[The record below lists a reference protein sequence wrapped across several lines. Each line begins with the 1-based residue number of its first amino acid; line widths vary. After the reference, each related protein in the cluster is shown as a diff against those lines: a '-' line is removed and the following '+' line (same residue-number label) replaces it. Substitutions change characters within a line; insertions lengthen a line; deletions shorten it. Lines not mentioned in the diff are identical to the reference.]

1 MRRTHLVLV
10 VLGAIGIFGLTMAQ
24 LGAQSTPR
32 VEGPLLLPSTFTGPK
47 EGVLEGRDELKLPP
61 VPTESAPKL
70 PEIPMV
76 PAKELQLPPTPMV
89 PEVGNPAPF
98 VPMVPSSPL
107 PMQPKNLEPTPSSL
121 TLPSLPVPKPVP
133 SSPNGSHGPS
143 VPTGPSGTEVPMKL
157 VPPTASPKLENP
169 TPIPM
174 AKPLEFPAIKPVEE
188 SKIKDL
194 GPTPTR
200 INPSVTL
207 DVIAPESV
215 PSGKDV
221 SYELVVRN
229 TGTVAVGAVRLE
241 DDLPQGTRFVG
252 AEPTP
257 DVNLTTLRW
266 NIGTLEPGA
275 EKRVKVTV
283 RPAGEGDFKSYPRVV
298 ISGST
303 TNHVKLTRP
312 RLAVVLDSPDSILI
326 GSVLTA
332 KLVIRN
338 DGTGVANKL
347 KVHVSL
353 TPGLNHPSQRDGS
366 PVEAEFPPLAPG
378 ETRSVELRLTAT
390 QPGQQ
395 ICQVTVMADQAGA
408 VTHKANVMVQEPKL
422 ELRVS
427 NPGRAI
433 VRGEPVVTLELSNP
447 GNARALGVQAA
458 VAFPEGIEFV
468 SASESG
474 NYEPGTRTVTWNIGA
489 IDANGKKNVTVKVRP
504 GVAGNLAVRA
514 IAQNDKLQAKAESVL
529 VVDGVPAVSFEVVNV
544 DNPAE
549 VGKEVTYE
557 IRVRNQGTCALTQVR
572 LAALFSE
579 GLNVTDVKSPIP
591 HKISGQSLFFE
602 PAGKL
607 AVNADI
613 VIKVKAKGTVA
624 GDLRCRVSLSCD
636 QLKQPVTK
644 EESTVFYSN

>member
-24 LGAQSTPR
+24 LGAQSTPSI
-32 VEGPLLLPSTFTGPK
+32 EGPALLPSTFTGPK
-47 EGVLEGRDELKLPP
+47 DGPIEGRDELKLPP
-61 VPTESAPKL
+61 IPSEPSSKL

-76 PAKELQLPPTPMV
+76 PAKELKLPEIPSTPGMGGMLPALPSF
-89 PEVGNPAPF
+89 PESPKIPASPAP
-98 VPMVPSSPL
+98 M
-107 PMQPKNLEPTPSSL
+107 
-121 TLPSLPVPKPVP
+121 LPVPKVIPGGTDTPVKP
-133 SSPNGSHGPS
+133 F
-143 VPTGPSGTEVPMKL
+143 VPVT
-157 VPPTASPKLENP
+157 PPVQEKPA
-169 TPIPM
+169 PIPM
-174 AKPLEFPAIKPVEE
+174 AKPIEFPAIKPVED

-194 GPTPTR
+194 GSAPTR
-200 INPSVTL
+200 IAPSVTL
-207 DVIAPESV
+207 DVVAPESV
-215 PSGKDV
+215 ASGKDIT
-221 SYELVVRN
+221 YELVLKN

-266 NIGTLEPGA
+266 NIGTLEPST

-298 ISGST
+298 LSGT
-303 TNHVKLTRP
+303 ATNHVKLTRP
-312 RLAVVLDSPDSILI
+312 RLSVALDTSESVQI
-326 GSVLTA
+326 GSVITS

-338 DGTGVANKL
+338 DGSGIANKL
-347 KVHVSL
+347 KVHVAL
-353 TPGLNHPSQRDGS
+353 TPGLTHPSQKDGS

-378 ETRSVELRLTAT
+378 ETRSIELRLTAT

-395 ICQVTVMADQAGA
+395 GCHVTVMADQAGA

-427 NPGRAI
+427 NPGRAM

-447 GNARALGVQAA
+447 GNARVVGVQAA

-468 SASESG
+468 SASDAG
-474 NYEPGTRTVTWNIGA
+474 NYEPGTRTVTWNVGA

-504 GVAGNLAVRA
+504 GTAGNLAVRA
-514 IAQNDKLQAKAESVL
+514 IAQTDKLQAKAESVL
-529 VVDGVPAVSFEVVNV
+529 VVDGVPAVNFEVVNV

-549 VGKEVTYE
+549 VGKEITYE

-572 LAALFSE
+572 LAALLSE
-579 GLNVTDVKSPIP
+579 GLTVTDVKSPIP
-591 HKISGQSLFFE
+591 HKVSGQSLVFE

-624 GDLRCRVSLSCD
+624 GDQRCRVSLSCD

-644 EESTVFYSN
+644 EESTVFYAN